1 MYTTGKPYWNLRIN
15 SYKLQKQI
23 PATEYRSVLK
33 QLQFDLKHY
42 AKGKKL
48 DFKTEEEASQVY
60 SKLPK
65 YLQKAAIIQ
74 EATPVYG
81 LI

>member
-1 MYTTGKPYWNLRIN
+1 MYTTGKPYWVLQIN

-42 AKGKKL
+42 AKGKL
-48 DFKTEEEASQVY
+48 DFKTEEEATKVY

-65 YLQKAAIIQ
+65 WLQQSAVIQ
-74 EATPVYG
+74 EATPIYG

>member
-1 MYTTGKPYWNLRIN
+1 MYKLGKPYWNLRIN
-15 SYKLQKQI
+15 SHKLQKQI

-42 AKGKKL
+42 AKGKV
-48 DFKTEEEASQVY
+48 DFKTEEEAKRAFD
-60 SKLPK
+60 KLPK
-65 YLQKAAIIQ
+65 FLQKAAVIQ
-74 EATPVYG
+74 EATPIHG